1 MEIEGKTIK
10 EVIHKLLQE
19 INKNVEVKGFSESF
33 KTKFEVKGKNMK
45 DVIENF
51 TKKIVDY
58 FDKKRAV
65 FEDLEIEIIPGNKW
79 ILKCSLKGKIF
90 GEIVKNFKE
99 IKIFELQESID
110 NWKLLLS
117 IE

>member
-10 EVIHKLLQE
+10 EVINKLLKE
-19 INKNVEVKGFSESF
+19 INKNVEVKGFSENF

-51 TKKIVDY
+51 ARKIVDY
-58 FDKKRAV
+58 FDKKRAL
-65 FEDLEIEIIPGNKW
+65 FEDLEIEIIPSNKW

-90 GEIVKNFKE
+90 NEVVKNFKE
-99 IKIFELQESID
+99 IKIFELQESIE
-110 NWKLLLS
+110 NWKLFLS